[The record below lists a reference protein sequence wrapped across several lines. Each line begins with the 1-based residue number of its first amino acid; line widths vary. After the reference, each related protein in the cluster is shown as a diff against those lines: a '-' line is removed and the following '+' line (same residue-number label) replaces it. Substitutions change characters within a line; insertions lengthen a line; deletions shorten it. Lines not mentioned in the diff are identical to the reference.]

1 MGRYMENMNEK
12 SKIEN
17 VYLNYLKE
25 KSELEELIFEC
36 RKEFEQLEEKILFDK
51 DSYNKLRI
59 FSPRQNMRLEE
70 DVIKESKE
78 RSNEL
83 IERIDSYKRKLTEVE
98 NNIKA
103 IEQIKEK
110 VKSQSGME
118 ILSMNENDRK
128 RIARDLHDSTI
139 QSMVYLIHKVE
150 YASKFIDQDPARAKL
165 ELSIVTK
172 SLKDVIQEMRDL
184 VYDLH
189 PMNFDDLGFE
199 TTLVNFFDNI
209 SHTSS
214 IKVSYEIHIQYENYN
229 QLVLI
234 TLFRI
239 IQECCNNVI
248 KHSKAKKLSILLKED
263 KEFLILKVQD
273 DGVGFSELDLEDKDM
288 KHFGLKI
295 VKERVSFLSGNFHIN
310 STEEGTTIQVKIP
323 IENH

>member
-1 MGRYMENMNEK
+1 MSEK
-12 SKIEN
+12 SKIKN

-25 KSELEELIFEC
+25 KSELEELILEC
-36 RKEFEQLEEKILFDK
+36 GRELEQLEEKISLDK

-78 RSNEL
+78 RSDEL
-83 IERIDSYKRKLTEVE
+83 IEKMNSYKRKLSEVE

-103 IEQIKEK
+103 IEQIREK
-110 VKSQSGME
+110 VKAQSGVE

-128 RIARDLHDSTI
+128 RIARDLHDSII
-139 QSMVYLIHKVE
+139 QNMVYLIHKVE
-150 YASKFIDQDPARAKL
+150 YASKFIDQDPTRAKL
-165 ELSIVTK
+165 ELNIVTK
-172 SLKDVIQEMRDL
+172 NLKDVIQEMRDL

-199 TTLVNFFDNI
+199 TTLMDFFSNV

-214 IKVSYEIHIQYENYN
+214 MEVSYEIQMKYEQYN
-229 QLVLI
+229 QLILI

-239 IQECCNNVI
+239 IQECCNNAI
-248 KHSKAKKLSILLKED
+248 KHSKGKKLSVLLKEE

-273 DGVGFSELDLEDKDM
+273 DGTGFSESDLEDKDM

-295 VKERVSFLSGNFHIN
+295 VQERVSFLSGNFYIN
-310 STEEGTTIQVKIP
+310 SSEEGTVIKIEIP
-323 IENH
+323 IESD

>member
-1 MGRYMENMNEK
+1 MKEMNEK

-25 KSELEELIFEC
+25 KSELEELILEC
-36 RKEFEQLEEKILFDK
+36 RREFEQLEEKILLDK

-78 RSNEL
+78 KSDEL
-83 IERIDSYKRKLTEVE
+83 TKKIKIYKTKLLEVE

-103 IEQIKEK
+103 IEQIREK
-110 VKSQSGME
+110 VKAQSGVE

-139 QSMVYLIHKVE
+139 QNMVYLIHKVE
-150 YASKFIDQDPARAKL
+150 YASKFIDQDPTRAKL
-165 ELSIVTK
+165 ELNIVTNN
-172 SLKDVIQEMRDL
+172 LKNVIQEMRDL

-199 TTLVNFFDNI
+199 TTLMNFFDNI
-209 SHTSS
+209 SHASS
-214 IKVSYEIHIQYENYN
+214 MKVSYEIFMEYEKYN
-229 QLVLI
+229 QLILI

-239 IQECCNNVI
+239 IQECCNNAI
-248 KHSKAKKLSILLKED
+248 KHSKGKKLSVLLKED
-263 KEFLILKVQD
+263 KKLLILKVQD
-273 DGVGFSELDLEDKDM
+273 DGTGFSESDIEDKDM

-295 VKERVSFLSGNFHIN
+295 VKERVSFLSGNFYIS
-310 STEEGTTIQVKIP
+310 STEEGTVIQVEIP
-323 IENH
+323 IEND

>member
-1 MGRYMENMNEK
+1 MNEK

-25 KSELEELIFEC
+25 KNELEELILEC
-36 RKEFEQLEEKILFDK
+36 RRESEQLEEKISLDK

-78 RSNEL
+78 RSDRVT
-83 IERIDSYKRKLTEVE
+83 ERINLYKRKLSEVE

-103 IEQIKEK
+103 IEQIREK
-110 VKSQSGME
+110 IKAQSGVE

-139 QSMVYLIHKVE
+139 QNMVYLIHKVE
-150 YASKFIDQDPARAKL
+150 YASKFIDQDPTRAKL
-165 ELSIVTK
+165 ELNIVTK
-172 SLKDVIQEMRDL
+172 NLKDVIQEMRDL

-199 TTLVNFFDNI
+199 TTLMDFFDNL

-214 IKVSYEIHIQYENYN
+214 MEISYEIQIQYEKYN
-229 QLVLI
+229 QLILI

-239 IQECCNNVI
+239 IQECCNNAI
-248 KHSKAKKLSILLKED
+248 KHSKGKKLFVLLKEE
-263 KEFLILKVQD
+263 KELLILKVQD
-273 DGVGFSELDLEDKDM
+273 DGTGFCESDLEDKDT

-295 VKERVSFLSGNFHIN
+295 VKERVTFLSGSFSIS
-310 STEEGTTIQVKIP
+310 STKEGTLINIEIP
-323 IENH
+323 IESD

>member
-1 MGRYMENMNEK
+1 MKNMNEK
-12 SKIEN
+12 SKMED

-36 RKEFEQLEEKILFDK
+36 RREFEKLEEKILFDK

-83 IERIDSYKRKLTEVE
+83 IERMNSYKRKLSEIE

-103 IEQIKEK
+103 IEQIREK
-110 VKSQSGME
+110 IKAQPGVE

-139 QSMVYLIHKVE
+139 QSMVYLIHKIE
-150 YASKFIDQDPARAKL
+150 YASKFVDQDPVRAKL

-199 TTLVNFFDNI
+199 TTLLNFFDNV

-214 IKVSYEIHIQYENYN
+214 MKISYEIHMQYEQYN
-229 QLVLI
+229 QLILI

-239 IQECCNNVI
+239 IQECCNNAI
-248 KHSKAKKLSILLKED
+248 KHSKGKKLLVFLKED
-263 KEFLILKVQD
+263 KGFLILKVQD
-273 DGVGFSELDLEDKDM
+273 DGIGFSQADLEDKDV

-295 VKERVSFLSGNFHIN
+295 MKERVSFLSGNFFIN
-310 STEEGTTIQVKIP
+310 STEEGTVIQIKIP
-323 IENH
+323 IEND

>member
-1 MGRYMENMNEK
+1 MKNMNEK

-36 RKEFEQLEEKILFDK
+36 RKEFEELEEKILLDK

-78 RSNEL
+78 KSDEL
-83 IERIDSYKRKLTEVE
+83 IEKINAYKIKLSEVE

-103 IEQIKEK
+103 IEQIREK
-110 VKSQSGME
+110 IKAQSGIE

-150 YASKFIDQDPARAKL
+150 YASKFIDQDPNRAKL
-165 ELSIVTK
+165 ELAIVTK
-172 SLKDVIQEMRDL
+172 NLKDAIQEMRDL

-199 TTLVNFFDNI
+199 TTLINFFDNI
-209 SHTSS
+209 SYTSS
-214 IKVSYEIHIQYENYN
+214 MKISYELQMQYEQYN
-229 QLVLI
+229 QLILI

-239 IQECCNNVI
+239 IQECCNNAI
-248 KHSKAKKLSILLKED
+248 KHSKGKKLFVRLRED
-263 KEFLILKVQD
+263 KEFLILEVQD
-273 DGVGFSELDLEDKDM
+273 DGTGFSESDLEDKDR

-295 VKERVSFLSGNFHIN
+295 VKERVSFLSGNFHISSSEN
-310 STEEGTTIQVKIP
+310 GTVIKVKIP
-323 IENH
+323 IEND